1 MSDHSRRRNRIVIET
16 PTTRKQRGA
25 RSVGRQPGPGASEWI
40 VALTVIGA
48 AALATFIALFLTS
61 RPYDPMNSTL
71 APVQTVRSGSLAIQ
85 PSPKPSPTISPSPQ
99 QNLAGGVVPS
109 PEPTVETATVPDDA
123 GIQSQIER
131 TLASDPVLSK
141 LDVSTLVEGG
151 KVTIVGSVRSGDLK
165 QRVEKTLRSVKG
177 VVSVDNQ
184 LVITEATP

>member
-16 PTTRKQRGA
+16 QTARNQRGT
-25 RSVGRQPGPGASEWI
+25 RRVGRQPGPGTREGI

-61 RPYDPMNSTL
+61 RPYDPMNSTI
-71 APVQTVRSGSLAIQ
+71 APVQTVPAGSLAMQ

-99 QNLAGGVVPS
+99 QSLAGGAVPS
-109 PEPTVETATVPDDA
+109 PEPTIETAPDDA

-131 TLASDPVLSK
+131 MLASDPTLSK
-141 LDVSTLVEGG
+141 LDVSTLVEAG
-151 KVTIVGSVRSGDLK
+151 KVTIVGSVRSADLK
-165 QRVEKTLRSVKG
+165 QRVEKALRSVKG

>member
-25 RSVGRQPGPGASEWI
+25 RPVGRQPGPGAREAI
-40 VALTVIGA
+40 AALTVIGA

-71 APVQTVRSGSLAIQ
+71 APVQTVPSGSLAIQ
-85 PSPKPSPTISPSPQ
+85 PSPQ
-99 QNLAGGVVPS
+99 QNLAGGAVPS
-109 PEPTVETATVPDDA
+109 PEPSVETATVPDDA

-151 KVTIVGSVRSGDLK
+151 KVTIVGSVRSADLK

-177 VVSVDNQ
+177 VISVDNQ
-184 LVITEATP
+184 LVVTEATP